1 MMIKISHMPLYHGIH
16 GHMKKTKEQIIEDL
30 KLIDIVIEIL
40 DARVPLA
47 SQNPDIKDAIK
58 NKKKIIVL
66 NKADLADNNST
77 NKWIEYYAKKGIKAV
92 SVEANTSKGIKDVIE
107 AIKEEYSEIKE
118 KFVQKGRIGKSIRV
132 MVVGIPNV
140 GKSTFINSIAKRNTA
155 KVGNK
160 PGVTKQKQWI
170 KVTNE
175 IELMDTPGMLWPKFE
190 GNELAMH
197 LAFVG
202 TIGDNAID
210 KEEIAYYLLDYL
222 IKNYPQRLIDRFD
235 VEVYKASDE
244 QDTDTSICNN
254 DEKENNTSIENK
266 GKKTTNTDKKVPRE
280 TMEVLEDI
288 ARKRGALLSG
298 GNINMQKISDIILN
312 EFQSGKLGRITIE
325 FPR

>member
-1 MMIKISHMPLYHGIH
+1 MIILTLTGIH
-16 GHMKKTKEQIIEDL
+16 GHMKKTKEQIIADL

-47 SQNPDIKDAIK
+47 SQNPDIKDVIK

-77 NKWIEYYAKKGIKAV
+77 NKWIDFYAKEGIKAV
-92 SVEANTSKGIKDVIE
+92 AVESNTSKGIKDVIE

-190 GNELAMH
+190 DNELAMH

-325 FPR
+325 LPR

>member
-1 MMIKISHMPLYHGIH
+1 
-16 GHMKKTKEQIIEDL
+16 MKKTKEQIIADL

-47 SQNPDIKDAIK
+47 SQNPDIEDVIK

-66 NKADLADNNST
+66 NKADLADVSST
-77 NKWIEYYAKKGIKAV
+77 NKWIDFYAKEGIKAV
-92 SVEANTSKGIKDVIE
+92 AVESNTSKGIKDVIE
-107 AIKEEYSEIKE
+107 AIKEEYSDIKE
-118 KFVQKGRIGKSIRV
+118 KYAQKGRIGKAIRV

-170 KVTNE
+170 KVTND

-190 GNELAMH
+190 NNELAMH

-210 KEEIAYYLLDYL
+210 KEEIAYYLLKYL
-222 IKNYPQRLIDRFD
+222 IKNYPQKLIERFN
-235 VEVYKASDE
+235 VEVYKTNDDKEEIVNDDNKEIDVPIS
-244 QDTDTSICNN
+244 NN
-254 DEKENNTSIENK
+254 
-266 GKKTTNTDKKVPRE
+266 GKSSSNIDKKEPKE
-280 TMEVLEDI
+280 TEEVLEEI

-325 FPR
+325 LPRWNIN

>member
-1 MMIKISHMPLYHGIH
+1 MANQQNSININWYP
-16 GHMKKTKEQIIEDL
+16 GHMAKTKKQIIEDL

-47 SQNPDIKDAIK
+47 SQNPDIEDVIK

-66 NKADLADNNST
+66 NKADLADANST
-77 NKWIEYYAKKGIKAV
+77 NKWIEYYNKEGIKAIA
-92 SVEANTSKGIKDVIE
+92 VESNTSKGIKDVIE
-107 AIKEEYSEIKE
+107 TIKEEYSEIKE
-118 KFVQKGRIGKSIRV
+118 KFIQKGRIGKSIRV

-190 GNELAMH
+190 DNELAMH

-202 TIGDNAID
+202 TIGDTAID
-210 KEEIAYYLLDYL
+210 KEEIAYYLLDFL
-222 IKNYPQRLIDRFD
+222 INNYPQRLIERFNIELNKD
-235 VEVYKASDE
+235 
-244 QDTDTSICNN
+244 NN
-254 DEKENNTSIENK
+254 NQK
-266 GKKTTNTDKKVPRE
+266 E
-280 TMEVLEDI
+280 TMEVLEEI
-288 ARKRGALLSG
+288 ARKRGALISG
-298 GNINMQKISDIILN
+298 GNINMQKVSDLILN
-312 EFQSGKLGRITIE
+312 DFQSGKMGRITIE
-325 FPR
+325 LPR

>member
-1 MMIKISHMPLYHGIH
+1 
-16 GHMKKTKEQIIEDL
+16 MKKTKEQIIADL

-47 SQNPDIKDAIK
+47 SQNPDIKDIIK

-92 SVEANTSKGIKDVIE
+92 AVEANTSKGIKDVIE
-107 AIKEEYSEIKE
+107 AIKEKYSEIKE
-118 KFVQKGRIGKSIRV
+118 KYAQKGRIGKAIRV

-170 KVTNE
+170 KVTND
-175 IELMDTPGMLWPKFE
+175 IELMDTPGMLWPKFKD
-190 GNELAMH
+190 NEQGVH

-202 TIGDNAID
+202 TIGENSVD

-222 IKNYPQRLIDRFD
+222 IKNYPRKLEDRFNVKVHKTGNEQD
-235 VEVYKASDE
+235 VEASISDE
-244 QDTDTSICNN
+244 ESK
-254 DEKENNTSIENK
+254 KETK
-266 GKKTTNTDKKVPRE
+266 E
-280 TMEVLEDI
+280 TMEVLEEI

-325 FPR
+325 LPR

>member
-1 MMIKISHMPLYHGIH
+1 
-16 GHMKKTKEQIIEDL
+16 MKKTKEQIIADL
-30 KLIDIVIEIL
+30 KFIDIVIEIL

-47 SQNPDIKDAIK
+47 SQNPDIEDVIK

-66 NKADLADNNST
+66 NKADLADVSST
-77 NKWIEYYAKKGIKAV
+77 NKWIDFYAKEGIKAV
-92 SVEANTSKGIKDVIE
+92 AVESNTSKGIKDVIE
-107 AIKEEYSEIKE
+107 AIKEEYSDIKE
-118 KFVQKGRIGKSIRV
+118 KYAQKGRIGKAIRV

-170 KVTNE
+170 KVTND

-190 GNELAMH
+190 NNELAMH

-210 KEEIAYYLLDYL
+210 KEEIAYYLLKYL
-222 IKNYPQRLIDRFD
+222 IKNYPQKLIERFN
-235 VEVYKASDE
+235 VEVYKTNDDKEEIVNDDNKEIDVPIS
-244 QDTDTSICNN
+244 NN
-254 DEKENNTSIENK
+254 GKSSSNINKKEPK
-266 GKKTTNTDKKVPRE
+266 E
-280 TMEVLEDI
+280 TMEVLEEI

-325 FPR
+325 LPRWNIN

>member
-1 MMIKISHMPLYHGIH
+1 
-16 GHMKKTKEQIIEDL
+16 MKKTKEQIIADL

-47 SQNPDIKDAIK
+47 SKNPDIEDVIK

-66 NKADLADNNST
+66 NKADLADVSST
-77 NKWIEYYAKKGIKAV
+77 NKWIDFYAKEGIKAV
-92 SVEANTSKGIKDVIE
+92 AVESNTSKGIKDVIE
-107 AIKEEYSEIKE
+107 AIKEEYSDIKE
-118 KFVQKGRIGKSIRV
+118 KYAQKDRIGKAIRV

-170 KVTNE
+170 KVTND

-190 GNELAMH
+190 NNELAMH

-210 KEEIAYYLLDYL
+210 KEEIAYYLLKYL
-222 IKNYPQRLIDRFD
+222 IKNYPQKLIERFN
-235 VEVYKASDE
+235 VEVYKTNDDKEEIVNDDNKEIDVPIS
-244 QDTDTSICNN
+244 NN
-254 DEKENNTSIENK
+254 
-266 GKKTTNTDKKVPRE
+266 GKSSSNIDKKEPKE
-280 TMEVLEDI
+280 TMEVLEEI

-325 FPR
+325 LPR

>member
-1 MMIKISHMPLYHGIH
+1 MANQQNSININWYP
-16 GHMKKTKEQIIEDL
+16 GHMAKTKKQIIEDL

-47 SQNPDIKDAIK
+47 SQNPDIEDVIK

-66 NKADLADNNST
+66 NKADLADANST
-77 NKWIEYYAKKGIKAV
+77 NKWIEYYNKEGIKAIA
-92 SVEANTSKGIKDVIE
+92 VESNTSKGIKDVIE
-107 AIKEEYSEIKE
+107 TIKEEYSEIKE
-118 KFVQKGRIGKSIRV
+118 KFIQKGRIGKSIRV

-190 GNELAMH
+190 DNELAMH

-202 TIGDNAID
+202 TIGDTAID
-210 KEEIAYYLLDYL
+210 KEEIAYYLLDFL
-222 IKNYPQRLIDRFD
+222 INNYPQRLIERFNIELNKD
-235 VEVYKASDE
+235 
-244 QDTDTSICNN
+244 NN
-254 DEKENNTSIENK
+254 NQKETI
-266 GKKTTNTDKKVPRE
+266 
-280 TMEVLEDI
+280 EVLEEI
-288 ARKRGALLSG
+288 ARKRGALISG
-298 GNINMQKISDIILN
+298 GNINMQKVSDLILN
-312 EFQSGKLGRITIE
+312 DFQSGKMGRITIE
-325 FPR
+325 LPR

>member
-1 MMIKISHMPLYHGIH
+1 
-16 GHMKKTKEQIIEDL
+16 MKKTKEQIIEDL

-47 SQNPDIKDAIK
+47 SQNPDIEDAIK

-92 SVEANTSKGIKDVIE
+92 AVEANTAKGIKDVIE

-118 KFVQKGRIGKSIRV
+118 KYAQKGRIGKAIRV

-170 KVTNE
+170 KVTND
-175 IELMDTPGMLWPKFE
+175 IELMDTPGMLWPKFKD
-190 GNELAMH
+190 NEQGVH

-202 TIGDNAID
+202 TIGESSVD

-222 IKNYPQRLIDRFD
+222 IKNYPQKLENRFNVEIHKTGNELD
-235 VEVYKASDE
+235 V
-244 QDTDTSICNN
+244 DTSISNE
-254 DEKENNTSIENK
+254 DIKKEPK
-266 GKKTTNTDKKVPRE
+266 E
-280 TMEVLEDI
+280 TMEVLEEI

-325 FPR
+325 LPR